1 MFKIFLIFFFFSIH
15 SNFSFSKGLIVNGNE
30 KLSFSDI
37 QSLTEID
44 LNQSSFD
51 TSEINFIIND
61 LYDSDLIYDLKLS
74 ENDNNFILTI
84 EENKII
90 NQIYINNNSWFND
103 DQILDNLKSK
113 NKFLFSKTVNED
125 LDIIKSI
132 YSTKGFNDIAV

>member
-1 MFKIFLIFFFFSIH
+1 MFKLFLIIFFFLIH

-74 ENDNNFILTI
+74 ENDNNFILT
-84 EENKII
+84 
-90 NQIYINNNSWFND
+90 
-103 DQILDNLKSK
+103 LR
-113 NKFLFSKTVNED
+113 
-125 LDIIKSI
+125 IK
-132 YSTKGFNDIAV
+132 